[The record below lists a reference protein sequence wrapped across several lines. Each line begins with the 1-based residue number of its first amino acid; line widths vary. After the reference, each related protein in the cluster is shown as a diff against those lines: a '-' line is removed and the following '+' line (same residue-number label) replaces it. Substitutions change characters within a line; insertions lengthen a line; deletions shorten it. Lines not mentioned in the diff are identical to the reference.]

1 VSAPAHLEDRRRL
14 VEDALARALPAES
27 AWPATIHR
35 AVRYSLFAGG
45 KRLRPLL
52 ALAAGE
58 TVGGAPEEVLPLA
71 VAVEMVHT
79 YSLIHDDLPC
89 MDDDDLRRGKPTSHK
104 VFGEAIAVLAG
115 DALLTRAF
123 HLLAEVPTH
132 WDGERLRRRVRALAI
147 LGEAAGTTGLI
158 GGQVEDL
165 ESEGKDVAPAALERL
180 HRAKTGALLRA
191 CVHGGAVLGGADAED
206 LARLERYAAAVGLA
220 FQVVDDV
227 LDATEGAVQLGKT
240 AGKDQAAH
248 KATYVRVHGME
259 AARRMATDLLAQ
271 AEDALAEMG
280 PRADLLRE
288 LARMIVR
295 RRA

>member
-1 VSAPAHLEDRRRL
+1 
-14 VEDALARALPAES
+14 
-27 AWPATIHR
+27 
-35 AVRYSLFAGG
+35 
-45 KRLRPLL
+45 
-52 ALAAGE
+52 
-58 TVGGAPEEVLPLA
+58 
-71 VAVEMVHT
+71 
-79 YSLIHDDLPC
+79 

-271 AEDALAEMG
+271 AEDALADMG